1 VNRRQAFDR
10 AFPGGFFL
18 DRDDLGGLERFL
30 RDRGWLSAGETLLSV
45 AAPGQ
50 GNMNLVLRAVTS
62 SRSFILKQARPWVE
76 KYPTIGAPAGRS
88 EVEIAFYEA
97 ASTRPSLRDRMP
109 RLLAQDRASGLLVL
123 EDLGSAGDFT
133 SLYRGGWLGEPEV
146 SDLVSY
152 LADLHRPVDTN
163 SAARRLFTNRDMR
176 ALNHEHIFRLPLVP
190 DNGLD
195 LDRITPGLGDAA
207 ASLKDDPSYVG
218 AVRRLGG
225 SYLEDGAALVHGDYF
240 PGSWLRTDS
249 GIRVIDF
256 EFCFLGTPAFDVGV
270 MLAHLHLSR
279 QPIALAEALLSSY
292 QERAGVGDP
301 FLDLSRRFAGCEIMR
316 RLIGVAQLPLSADI
330 EDKARL
336 LAVSRDL
343 VLC

>member
-1 VNRRQAFDR
+1 MNRRADFER
-10 AFPGGFFL
+10 ALPGGFFV
-18 DRDDLGGLERFL
+18 DPDDAPGLERFL
-30 RDRGWLSAGETLLSV
+30 RDRGWLSAGESLLSV
-45 AAPGQ
+45 AAPGE

-76 KYPTIGAPAGRS
+76 KYPTIGAPAGRA
-88 EVEIAFYEA
+88 EVEIAFYQA
-97 ASTRPSLRDRMP
+97 ASSRPSLRDRMP
-109 RLLAQDRASGLLVL
+109 RLLGHDRSSGLLVL
-123 EDLGSAGDFT
+123 EDLGSARDFT
-133 SLYRGGWLGEPEV
+133 SLYRGGRLGEPDL

-152 LADLHRPVDTN
+152 LAELHRPVDTD
-163 SAARRLFTNRDMR
+163 SAATRLFTNRDMR
-176 ALNHEHIFRLPLVP
+176 ALNHEHIFRLPLVR

-207 ASLKDDPSYVG
+207 ASLKDDTSYLG
-218 AVRRLGG
+218 AVRRLGS
-225 SYLEDGAALVHGDYF
+225 SYLEDGPALVHGDYF

-256 EFCFLGTPAFDVGV
+256 EFCFLGTAAFDVGV

-279 QPIALAEALLSSY
+279 QPIALGEALLSSY
-292 QERAGVGDP
+292 RERTGAGEP

-316 RLIGVAQLPLSADI
+316 RLIGVAQLPSSADL
-330 EDKARL
+330 EEKSRL